1 MSAADFRLIRPVS
14 ITDAMLI
21 SSTVPEGLAQE
32 YSAGATY
39 VLGAVVGVTTGTK
52 QLVYQG
58 LQASNVGHTPASS
71 PTWWKPLGTVYAP
84 YSAGSTYAIGDV
96 VSSISANVHEL
107 YESQA
112 AGNLGNA
119 LTDKAK
125 WLRKS
130 ATNRW
135 NAFDKALN
143 SRTVAPNSISFVIA
157 PGLVN
162 TVTLLNVEGA
172 KATIT
177 QSGTGYTRTQNLVRH
192 NVLNW
197 YDFFYEI
204 PIRVGDVVFD
214 GVPPYA
220 ASSLTITIENT
231 GLDAAI
237 GGCFV
242 GKSRTIGTTQW
253 GGGGGVLSFSTPE
266 TDRYGNL
273 TMFKRANARRL
284 DFQVR
289 IPDGFEDEAYR
300 LLTEYTDVEMV
311 VIGSTKY
318 TMTFAY
324 GYIDQW
330 RVPISN
336 SGENAPISFRG
347 LI

>member
-1 MSAADFRLIRPVS
+1 MSAADFWLIRPVA

-32 YSAGATY
+32 YSSGSTY
-39 VLGAVVGVTTGTK
+39 VLGAVVGVSTGTK
-52 QLVYQG
+52 QAVYQG
-58 LQASNVGHTPASS
+58 LQASNVGHAPATS

-84 YSAGSTYAIGDV
+84 YSTGTSYGLGDV
-96 VSSISANVHEL
+96 VSSTSANVHDL

-143 SRTVAPNSISFVIA
+143 SRTVVPNSISFVIA

-172 KATIT
+172 SATIT

-192 NVLNW
+192 HVLNW

-204 PIRVGDVVFD
+204 PIRIGDVVFD

-237 GGCFV
+237 SGCFV

-253 GGGGGVLSFSTPE
+253 GVTGGTLSYSTVD
-266 TDRYGNL
+266 TDKFGNV
-273 TMFKRANARRL
+273 TIFKRANAKRL
-284 DFQVR
+284 NFEVR
-289 IPDGFEDEAYR
+289 IPDGFEDEAHR
-300 LLTEYTDVEMV
+300 LLTEYTDVELI

-318 TMTFAY
+318 SMTYAY

-330 RVPISN
+330 EVPISN
-336 SGENAPISFRG
+336 SGQNAPISFRG